1 VDVCL
6 HDRAVL
12 PPVVPLARAEGD
24 DVHRWTL
31 GLVLEVVAIEGGG
44 WVPPRR
50 VWHVEAPEQ
59 AHQRP
64 HTHVHLIEV
73 HEDHH

>member
-6 HDRAVL
+6 HDHAVL
-12 PPVVPLARAEGD
+12 PPVAPLARAEGD

-44 WVPPRR
+44 GVGFLLEECGTWKHRNR
-50 VWHVEAPEQ
+50 
-59 AHQRP
+59 
-64 HTHVHLIEV
+64 HTNGRTHMYIS
-73 HEDHH
+73 